1 MTKSSSVETFQITI
15 EPTGRRIS
23 VTADNTLLQAARQA
37 GLQVS
42 AVCGGKGTCGA
53 CKVYIISGAF
63 SELTTSEKDLLNTS
77 EIEAGHRLAC
87 QVFPR
92 SDGVI
97 YFPAESLGTLQR
109 LQLEGE
115 QYAIAPYPALQRLDV
130 DLSNSD
136 PTLKQ
141 SDLMNLRETL
151 AVIGYPHTQIPAD
164 LQVKILD
171 LMDSTDKKASLVL
184 HGMDLV
190 TVLAPK
196 RPLLGLAV
204 DLGTTKL
211 AAFLVDLENGVTLA
225 SEGIPN
231 PQISYGEDVIS
242 RIEFTD
248 SNPQG
253 AKILQE
259 SVITGINELADRLT
273 RQIGAQVEEIG
284 DCVIAGNTAM
294 HHILVGLPV
303 HSLGTAP
310 YLPASIQS
318 MHLTA
323 RDLGLNLAPH
333 ARVYLPPNIAGFVGG
348 DHVAMLL
355 AARLR
360 HSLKTILALDI
371 GTNTEVSL
379 WHKGRHLTCSCA
391 SGPAFEGAHIRHG
404 LRAIPGAIERVFI
417 DQNTIKVQTI
427 ADQPAIGIC
436 GSGIVDAVAEM
447 HRAGVL
453 NSRGSFNKSNPLLIL
468 RNGKPELPLVPAAQS
483 GTGQEIT
490 INRQD
495 VQQLQLAKAAIRSGI
510 EVLLREASIRAEDI
524 DQVLVAGAF
533 GSYLDMANCQ
543 RIGLLP
549 ELPLERVRQVGNAA
563 GAGTR
568 EMLLSTTKRAEA
580 EAMLDKIE
588 YIELTTIRDYV
599 DLFTDAIGF

>member
-1 MTKSSSVETFQITI
+1 MKKSSSVNRFQII
-15 EPTGRRIS
+15 IKPIGRRVS
-23 VTADNTLLQAARQA
+23 VTADTTLLQAARQA
-37 GLQVS
+37 GLQVA

-53 CKVYIISGAF
+53 CTVHIISGDF
-63 SELTTSEKDLLNTS
+63 SEPTASEKKLLPIS
-77 EIEAGHRLAC
+77 AIKAGRRLAC
-87 QVFPR
+87 QVFPS

-97 YFPAESLGTLQR
+97 SFPAESLGSLQR

-115 QYAIAPYPALQRLDV
+115 LHGVTPNPALQRLEV
-130 DLSNSD
+130 DLSNPD
-136 PTLKQ
+136 PARKQ
-141 SDLMNLRETL
+141 SDLTTLRETL
-151 AVIGYPHTQIPAD
+151 VVSGYPHTQIPAN
-164 LQVKILD
+164 LQDTIKD
-171 LMDSTDKKASLVL
+171 LMNLKSKRVSLVF

-190 TVLAPK
+190 TALTPS

-211 AAFLVDLENGVTLA
+211 AAFLVNLENGVTLA
-225 SEGIPN
+225 ADGMPN

-242 RIEFTD
+242 RIEFAD

-253 AKILQE
+253 AKILRQ
-259 SVITGINELADRLT
+259 SVIAGINVLAARLSH
-273 RQIGAQVEEIG
+273 QIGAQVQEIS
-284 DCVIAGNTAM
+284 DCVIGGNTVM
-294 HHILVGLPV
+294 HHLLAGLPV
-303 HSLGTAP
+303 HGLGTAP
-310 YLPASIQS
+310 YLPATIQPMKLAAS
-318 MHLTA
+318 A
-323 RDLGLNLAPH
+323 LGLNLAPY

-355 AARLR
+355 AVRLR
-360 HSLKTILALDI
+360 ESLKTILALDI

-417 DQNTIKVQTI
+417 DRDIIKVQTI

-447 HRAGVL
+447 SRVGAL
-453 NSRGSFNKSNPLLIL
+453 NSRGSFNKQNPLVGIKD
-468 RNGKPELPLVPAAQS
+468 GKSEFPLVNAAQS

-510 EVLLREASIRAEDI
+510 EVLLREASIHAEDL

-533 GSYLDMANCQ
+533 GSYLDMSNCQ
-543 RIGLLP
+543 HIGLLP
-549 ELPLERVRQVGNAA
+549 QLPLDRVRQVGNAA

-568 EMLLSTTKRAEA
+568 AMLLSTTKRAEA

-588 YIELTTIRDYV
+588 YIELTTIHDYV
-599 DLFTDAIGF
+599 DFFTDAIGF